1 MEEEKPKK
9 KRKKAP
15 IKREPSSSLEMAER
29 EETRPKVKAPIKREP
44 SSSLEMVEREETR
57 PRVKKAA
64 KGDSGE
70 KVHKTPW
77 QEKYALPE
85 EIETYL
91 NDHIYLR
98 RNVVTLRTEWR
109 EPSSYEN
116 DGTEKWEPMNDWK
129 LNTLWKKM
137 AKEKPV
143 IFDHMKKVI
152 NSDSFP
158 DFHPFRFYL
167 EHLPPWDHKNDYILE
182 MSLSVSVKGGVEEQ
196 MRFAEYLRKWLVA
209 MVAGWVDERE
219 VNHVI
224 LIFIGEQGIYKT
236 TWFNYVLPPEL
247 RRYFYTKTNA
257 GRMTKDDLLVLAQ
270 YGLVCY
276 EELDTM
282 SSRDLNQ
289 LKSAVTMPSVDERA
303 PYASFADHRKHIASF
318 CGTGNNVQF
327 LSDTTGTRR
336 WLPLEVEQIESP
348 RDHPFNYEGIY
359 SQAYALYQEG
369 FEYWFSPKEIR
380 QLSEHNSQFE
390 TPKDELEL
398 VDYYFRHPIGADTGE
413 FMPTA
418 IAKQIVS
425 SPGMNVSTV
434 ALGRAFKKLGFRDGT
449 ENRCR
454 GFYVVRR
461 PDEERRTRARSLAY
475 AAAKSDTQITD
486 DTDVY

>member
-29 EETRPKVKAPIKREP
+29 EETRPKVKKA
-44 SSSLEMVEREETR
+44 VE
-57 PRVKKAA
+57 
-64 KGDSGE
+64 GDSGE
-70 KVHKTPW
+70 KAHKTPW
-77 QEKYALPE
+77 QEKYASPE
-85 EIETYL
+85 EIETFL

-109 EPSSYEN
+109 EPSSYES
-116 DGTEKWEPMNDWK
+116 DGNEKWEPINDWK

-158 DFHPFRFYL
+158 DFHPFCFYL

-282 SSRDLNQ
+282 SSRELNQ

-336 WLPLEVEQIESP
+336 CLPFEVEQIESP
-348 RDHPFNYEGIY
+348 RDKPFNYEGIY

-398 VDYYFRHPIGADTGE
+398 VDYYFRQPIGADTGE

-475 AAAKSDTQITD
+475 EAAKSDTQITD

>member
-1 MEEEKPKK
+1 MAEEEKKK
-9 KRKKAP
+9 KRKKAEAGDVKEHKP
-15 IKREPSSSLEMAER
+15 NWRETHA
-29 EETRPKVKAPIKREP
+29 TV
-44 SSSLEMVEREETR
+44 
-57 PRVKKAA
+57 
-64 KGDSGE
+64 
-70 KVHKTPW
+70 
-77 QEKYALPE
+77 E
-85 EIETYL
+85 EIKAYL
-91 NDHIYLR
+91 ADRIYFR
-98 RNVVTLRTEWR
+98 HNVVTKRTECR
-109 EPSSYEN
+109 LPSGWKVVGGGWKEDTS
-116 DGTEKWEPMNDWK
+116 GTDQWQPLPDRVVNS
-129 LNTLWKKM
+129 LWAEMSKQ
-137 AKEKPV
+137 
-143 IFDHMKKVI
+143 KKVLI
-152 NSDSFP
+152 QDMWRVIESDFTP
-158 DFHPFRFYL
+158 DFHPFRYYL
-167 EHLPPWDHKNDYILE
+167 EHLPPWDRKNDYILE
-182 MSLSVSVKGGVEEQ
+182 MSLSVSVRGDVEKQ
-196 MRFAEYLRKWLVA
+196 MLFAEYLKKWLVA

-224 LIFIGEQGIYKT
+224 LIFVGEQGIYKT

-247 RRYFYTKTNA
+247 RSYFYTKTNA
-257 GRMTKDDLLVLAQ
+257 GRMTKDDLLTLAQ

-282 SSRDLNQ
+282 SPRELNQ

-327 LSDTTGTRR
+327 LSDATGTRR
-336 WLPLEVEQIESP
+336 WLPFEVEQIESP
-348 RDHPFNYEGIY
+348 RDKPFNYEGIY

-398 VDYYFRHPIGADTGE
+398 VDYYFRQPIGADTGE

-475 AAAKSDTQITD
+475 EAAKSDTQITD
-486 DTDVY
+486 DADVY

>member
-29 EETRPKVKAPIKREP
+29 EETRPKVK
-44 SSSLEMVEREETR
+44 
-57 PRVKKAA
+57 KAA
-64 KGDSGE
+64 EESE
-70 KVHKTPW
+70 KEHKKPW
-77 QEKYALPE
+77 QEKYASPE
-85 EIETYL
+85 EIETFL

-109 EPSSYEN
+109 EPSSYES
-116 DGTEKWEPMNDWK
+116 DGTEKWEPINDWK

-209 MVAGWVDERE
+209 MVAGWIDERE

-282 SSRDLNQ
+282 SSRELNQ

-336 WLPLEVEQIESP
+336 WLPFEVEQIESP
-348 RDHPFNYEGIY
+348 RDRPFNYEGIY

-390 TPKDELEL
+390 TPKNELEL
-398 VDYYFRHPIGADTGE
+398 VDYYFRQPIGADTGE

-434 ALGRAFKKLGFRDGT
+434 ALGRAFKKLGFRDGI

-475 AAAKSDTQITD
+475 EAAKSDTQITD

>member
-9 KRKKAP
+9 KRKKQ
-15 IKREPSSSLEMAER
+15 E
-29 EETRPKVKAPIKREP
+29 
-44 SSSLEMVEREETR
+44 
-57 PRVKKAA
+57 
-64 KGDSGE
+64 GDSGE
-70 KVHKTPW
+70 RAHKTPW
-77 QEKYALPE
+77 QEKYASPE
-85 EIETYL
+85 EIETFL

-98 RNVVTLRTEWR
+98 RNVVTLRTEYR
-109 EPSSYEN
+109 EPSADYFAS
-116 DGTEKWEPMNDWK
+116 EKHGLTRTGLYREEDRNSPCQSAANIIRDWEPMNDWK
-129 LNTLWKKM
+129 LNTLWRKM
-137 AKEKPV
+137 TKEKPV

-158 DFHPFRFYL
+158 DFHPFRYYL
-167 EHLPPWDHKNDYILE
+167 EHLPPWDRKNDYILE

-336 WLPLEVEQIESP
+336 WLPFEVEQIESP
-348 RDHPFNYEGIY
+348 RDRPFNYEGIY

-461 PDEERRTRARSLAY
+461 PDEERRTRARLLAY
-475 AAAKSDTQITD
+475 EAAQNDTQITD

>member
-1 MEEEKPKK
+1 MEEEKSKK
-9 KRKKAP
+9 KRKK
-15 IKREPSSSLEMAER
+15 KEGDNGER
-29 EETRPKVKAPIKREP
+29 A
-44 SSSLEMVEREETR
+44 
-57 PRVKKAA
+57 
-64 KGDSGE
+64 
-70 KVHKTPW
+70 HKTPW
-77 QEKYALPE
+77 QEKYASPE
-85 EIETYL
+85 EIETFL

-98 RNVVTLRTEWR
+98 RNVVTLRTEYR
-109 EPSSYEN
+109 EPSADYFAS
-116 DGTEKWEPMNDWK
+116 EKHGLARTGLYREEDRNSPCQSAANIIRDWEPMNDWK
-129 LNTLWKKM
+129 LNTLWRKM

-143 IFDHMKKVI
+143 IFDHIKKVI

-158 DFHPFRFYL
+158 DFHPFRYYL
-167 EHLPPWDHKNDYILE
+167 EHLPPWDRKNDYILE

-247 RRYFYTKTNA
+247 RKYFYTKTNS

-282 SSRDLNQ
+282 SARDLNQ

-303 PYASFADHRKHIASF
+303 PYASFE
-318 CGTGNNVQF
+318 F

-336 WLPLEVEQIESP
+336 WLPFEVEQIESP

-398 VDYYFRHPIGADTGE
+398 VDYYFRQPIGADTGE

-434 ALGRAFKKLGFRDGT
+434 ALGRAFKKLGFRDGI

-475 AAAKSDTQITD
+475 EAAKNDTQITD

>member
-29 EETRPKVKAPIKREP
+29 EETRPKVK
-44 SSSLEMVEREETR
+44 
-57 PRVKKAA
+57 KAA
-64 KGDSGE
+64 EESE
-70 KVHKTPW
+70 KEHKKPW
-77 QEKYALPE
+77 QEKYASPE
-85 EIETYL
+85 EIETFL

-109 EPSSYEN
+109 EPSSYES
-116 DGTEKWEPMNDWK
+116 DGNEKWEPINDWK

-158 DFHPFRFYL
+158 DFHPFCFYL

-282 SSRDLNQ
+282 SSRELNQ

-318 CGTGNNVQF
+318 CGTGNNVAT
-327 LSDTTGTRR
+327 SRSIMR
-336 WLPLEVEQIESP
+336 
-348 RDHPFNYEGIY
+348 
-359 SQAYALYQEG
+359 A
-369 FEYWFSPKEIR
+369 
-380 QLSEHNSQFE
+380 
-390 TPKDELEL
+390 
-398 VDYYFRHPIGADTGE
+398 
-413 FMPTA
+413 
-418 IAKQIVS
+418 
-425 SPGMNVSTV
+425 STV
-434 ALGRAFKKLGFRDGT
+434 RRMRSIRRASSTGSHRRRSGS
-449 ENRCR
+449 CR
-454 GFYVVRR
+454 STTASLRR
-461 PDEERRTRARSLAY
+461 RRMNWSWWT
-475 AAAKSDTQITD
+475 ITS
-486 DTDVY
+486 VSR